1 MKNHNLTASLL
12 SGLLLMTLISCEKEK
27 PLAEAI
33 IGRWELHTVKQVTYE
48 DEVKVSELIVYS
60 KPDEMEIQF
69 AEGGSGIMYT
79 NGNISGVFTW
89 ILEGNMVTLTGG
101 TETLEWT
108 VSVDEDTIVWS
119 YTESE
124 VINNVSYKY
133 EYFFTAIK
141 IA

>member
-33 IGRWELHTVKQVTYE
+33 IGRWELQTVKQVTYE

-133 EYFFTAIK
+133 EYFFTAIR

>member
-133 EYFFTAIK
+133 EYFFTAIR

>member
-1 MKNHNLTASLL
+1 MKNHNLALPLL
-12 SGLLLMTLISCEKEK
+12 SGLLLITLISCEKEK

-33 IGRWELHTVKQVTYE
+33 IGRWELQSVKQVTYE
-48 DEVKVSELIVYS
+48 DEVKVSELILYS

-69 AEGGSGIMYT
+69 AEGGSGIMYA

-89 ILEGNMVTLTGG
+89 TLEGNIVTLTGG
-101 TETLEWT
+101 TESWEWT

-119 YTESE
+119 YSISE
-124 VINNVSYKY
+124 VIDNVSYKY
-133 EYFFTAIK
+133 EFFYTAIR

>member
-1 MKNHNLTASLL
+1 
-12 SGLLLMTLISCEKEK
+12 MTLISCEKEK

-33 IGRWELHTVKQVTYE
+33 IGRWELQTVKQVTYE

-79 NGNISGVFTW
+79 KGNISSVFTW

-133 EYFFTAIK
+133 EYFFTAIR

>member
-12 SGLLLMTLISCEKEK
+12 SGFLLMTLISCEKEK

-33 IGRWELHTVKQVTYE
+33 IGRWELQTVKQVSYE

-89 ILEGNMVTLTGG
+89 ILEGNLVTLTGG

-133 EYFFTAIK
+133 EFFFTAIR